1 MDQSWHLWREC
12 CWWGT
17 AWRNREVVWRST
29 VQMRRSLRLLERF
42 QCMSKPNLCRESL
55 MCCRHRIAP
64 CTKCSGSGNWCHFPL
79 STLSPCYTMSLVT
92 RLIVFA
98 FSHVSFSL
106 SFLRFHCCCFARI
119 RFFFFFYAVCQFH
132 VRVFKFSIISSTSST
147 SSNIVSSINFR
158 FIFRFERFIFQI
170 IFKFNFN
177 FNFSFTF
184 STFSVSLLVIVSLLV
199 VSLFFVLVSIVFTV
213 RNIVPG
219 SCGTVVCSHTL
230 THATVRFLSRFF
242 NSYWMDVFL
251 WRVTCSCFRFSRFFF
266 SIFSFTGSTCF
277 NVSMFHVF
285 VFPGFFLIF

>member
-1 MDQSWHLWREC
+1 VNRWCVVVIVLHRVPNVPVQVTDVTFLFRHFPPVTPCHLSL
-12 CWWGT
+12 
-17 AWRNREVVWRST
+17 VWSFLHFR
-29 VQMRRSLRLLERF
+29 MF
-42 QCMSKPNLCRESL
+42 HFLCR
-55 MCCRHRIAP
+55 
-64 CTKCSGSGNWCHFPL
+64 F
-79 STLSPCYTMSLVT
+79 Y
-92 RLIVFA
+92 A
-98 FSHVSFSL
+98 FTVAASRGFVSFSF
-106 SFLRFHCCCFARI
+106 STPFVNFMW
-119 RFFFFFYAVCQFH
+119 
-132 VRVFKFSIISSTSST
+132 RVFKFSIISSTSST
-147 SSNIVSSINFR
+147 SSNIVSSITFR